1 MLAALVFAATIAY
14 PFDPATLARGDVRG
28 CMERVLKAG
37 GYGHLPLEGAA
48 FLVFNGDAFEC
59 SMWPRSVTFHAQSWG
74 GRVPDNTAAIIH
86 SHPTGLPEPSVGDA
100 TLARKMGI
108 PIFVVTPR
116 GMTRTPE

>member
-14 PFDPATLARGDVRG
+14 PFDPATIAREDVRE

-48 FLVFNGDAFEC
+48 FLILEGDAFEC
-59 SMWPRSVTFHAQSWG
+59 AMWPRTVAFHAQTWG

-86 SHPTGLPEPSVGDA
+86 SHPADLPEPSGGDT
-100 TLARKMGI
+100 TLAKKLGI
-108 PIFVVTPR
+108 PVFVVTPR
-116 GMTRTPE
+116 GMTRTPR